1 MIFGICLPGN
11 FKLPDSVA
19 AGETDQLRALVDGF
33 RFIREVGYDY
43 LEYSVGNLLALS
55 DEDMEKAVAFH
66 HRGLLKVEACNGF
79 IPGSLPLVGDQADT
93 AAIRAYLEKA
103 LGRMAALGVE
113 IVVFGSGAARRIPE
127 GVSPAQAQAQ
137 LDEFLTLAESIARP
151 LGITVVIEPLN
162 HKETNSLLTVT
173 ESGGVVRRLKLP
185 NLKLLAD
192 LYHTY
197 VENEPPQVLI
207 DNADILRHVHV
218 AEPEHRTIPVE
229 HPYLRACGE
238 ALRQAGYEGRVSIE
252 CGCQDF
258 MAEVTGALPVLKRLF

>member
-1 MIFGICLPGN
+1 MKFGICLPGN
-11 FKLPDSVA
+11 FKLPDSIA
-19 AGETDQLRALVDGF
+19 EGETEQLRALVDGY

-43 LEYSVGNLLALS
+43 LEYSVGNLMALS
-55 DEDMEKAVAFH
+55 DEDMEKPGAYS
-66 HRGLLKVEACNGF
+66 RQGLLKVEACNGF
-79 IPGSLPLVGDQADT
+79 IPGSLPLVGDRADT

-103 LGRMAALGVE
+103 LGRMASVGVE

-127 GVSPAQAQAQ
+127 GVSPARAQAQ

-151 LGITVVIEPLN
+151 LGVTIVIEPLN

-173 ESGGVVRRLKLP
+173 ESGGVVRRLNLP

-197 VENEPPQVLI
+197 VENEPPHVLI
-207 DNADILRHVHV
+207 DNGDILRHVHV